1 MKQKHKL
8 LPAAGFEPNAF
19 YERERI
25 EHNHASR
32 YLQVAGGSGR
42 ARCLILRSQTP
53 ALAHHFKQEKQR
65 WII

>member
-1 MKQKHKL
+1 MKQKQKL
-8 LPAAGFEPNAF
+8 PTSAGFEPNAF

-32 YLQVAGGSGR
+32 HLQIAGGSGR

-53 ALAHHFKQEKQR
+53 ALAHHFQLRRKRDE
-65 WII
+65 

>member
-1 MKQKHKL
+1 MKQKHNL
-8 LPAAGFEPNAF
+8 PPAAGFAPNAF

-32 YLQVAGGSGR
+32 NLSSGGGSGR

-65 WII
+65 